1 MGQAIVICTEGGVIQ
16 DVGVVEA
23 NAPSR
28 VYEVDLESG
37 TFCNYPILDMQNHV
51 EWSNGEGSASAIL
64 AKYCPSFAPYAKVL
78 GLGVDSED

>member
-16 DVGVVEA
+16 SVGVVEA
-23 NAPSR
+23 DAPSR
-28 VYEVDLESG
+28 VYEVDMDTGSCLA
-37 TFCNYPILDMQNHV
+37 YPPLDMQNFT
-51 EWSNGEGSASAIL
+51 EWTNEEGSASSYL